1 MRILLFCA
9 LFITTSL
16 ILKAQTICI
25 DPGHGY
31 GPNGEDIDGRTW
43 EEITTN
49 CDVGLILRDSL
60 ENVGYTVIM
69 TREDSD
75 SGSWMSLTQR
85 AELADEY
92 ESDRL
97 LSIHCNA
104 GGGTGTETFWCY
116 RGSPNRAI
124 DSTLSWLVQENMTLY
139 GDWKSRRTI
148 EDNDYLGFHL
158 GVLKGSSPG
167 CLNEIG
173 FVDTPGDLAKLLDE
187 QWRKNFARAYRIAI
201 AQSFLQ
207 DYPSKL
213 NSEKYSS
220 FKVFPNP
227 FDQEITLSVND
238 RQIFITSLEILNQLG
253 QVILKETSIKT
264 GQNTYI
270 VNTCGLSDG
279 IYFLRVQTPDKN
291 ICIPIIK

>member
-1 MRILLFCA
+1 MRILLFV
-9 LFITTSL
+9 LIITTSL

-31 GPNGEDIDGRTW
+31 GPNGEDIDGRTP

-60 ENVGYTVIM
+60 ESAGYSVIM

-92 ESDRL
+92 ESERL

-124 DSTLSWLVQENMTLY
+124 DSTLASLVQNNMTLY
-139 GDWKSRRTI
+139 GDWKSRRTV

-158 GVLKGSSPG
+158 GVLKGTSPG

-173 FVDTPGDLAKLLDE
+173 FVDTPDDLDKLLDI

-201 AQSFLQ
+201 DQSFLQ

-213 NSEKYSS
+213 NGKEYSS

-238 RQIFITSLEILNQLG
+238 NRIFVVSLEIIDQTGRVVL
-253 QVILKETSIKT
+253 TKT
-264 GQNTYI
+264 DQKIAQGTYI
-270 VNTCGLSDG
+270 INTSKLPVGL
-279 IYFLRVQTPDKN
+279 YFLRVRTPDKN
-291 ICIPIIK
+291 LCLPIIK

>member
-1 MRILLFCA
+1 MKILFFVLFA
-9 LFITTSL
+9 VSGL

-31 GPNGEDIDGRTW
+31 GANGEDIDGRTR

-60 ENVGYTVIM
+60 ESAGYTVIM

-124 DSTLSWLVQENMTLY
+124 DSTLSALVQDNMTIY
-139 GDWKSRRTI
+139 GDWKSRRSI
-148 EDNDYLGFHL
+148 EDNKYLGFHL

-173 FVDTPGDLAKLLDE
+173 FVDSPGDLDKLLDT
-187 QWRKNFARAYRIAI
+187 QWRKNFAKAYRIAI
-201 AQSFLQ
+201 DQSFVQ

-213 NSEKYSS
+213 NREEYNS

-238 RQIFITSLEILNQLG
+238 NHIFVISLEILSQLG
-253 QVILKETSIKT
+253 QVIHKETNMKPVQGSTYVIDT
-264 GQNTYI
+264 RGLQN
-270 VNTCGLSDG
+270 G

-291 ICIPIIK
+291 ICMPLIK